1 MGAFTIIY
9 TLLGGLGIFF
19 FGMKFMSDG
28 LQAVAGDVIRKIINS
43 LNNNIILAVGVGLLV
58 TCIIQSSSVTT
69 VMTVGFVNAGLM
81 TLKQAIGVILGAN
94 IGTTI
99 TGWIISLKFDKHA
112 LLLVGI
118 GFIPGLFSKTE
129 MWQHL
134 GRALVGL
141 GLVFI
146 GLKFM
151 GQAFAPLRDNPEFIE
166 SISYFTGD
174 FFGSYFASIL
184 MGCLLTMIVQS
195 SAAMLGI
202 TMALAT
208 SGVIPYHTAIALLLG
223 ENIGSTISAMLASI
237 GTNVNAKRAAR
248 VHAIFNILS
257 VIAVSL
263 ILPYFLKAVDA
274 FIPLDP
280 AFRDVDGTYPN
291 VSHHLAMA
299 HTLFNVGATLVF
311 LPFINMMATLVTKIT
326 PDKDNEREVPHL
338 LVLGDPSNMLPAASM
353 AQAESELRKMKNITE
368 RMYKLNREFWE
379 AAEYDPKKL
388 AKITDY
394 ERITDNIHKEITV
407 FLCYVMEKPMSH
419 HQSEQIQS
427 MIKIADELES
437 VADYIERLANYR
449 DRFKKDETLFGD
461 SRSEFFQFFD
471 DVWDFFELAGKGLE
485 DSDVLDM
492 QMIEAKSNELQLCA
506 DSMREKHLDRISKGI
521 YPPVTALTYSDMV
534 VALRKIRAHA
544 FLMAGAIENFH
555 SKHE

>member
-1 MGAFTIIY
+1 MEAFEIIY

-43 LNNNIILAVGVGLLV
+43 LNDNRFLAVGVGLLV

-81 TLKQAIGVILGAN
+81 TLKQAIGVIFGAN

-99 TGWIISLKFDKHA
+99 TGWIISLKLNKHA
-112 LLLVGI
+112 LLLVGL
-118 GFIPGLFSKTE
+118 GFIPGLFSKAE
-129 MWQHL
+129 KWQHL

-141 GLVFI
+141 GFIFI
-146 GLKFM
+146 GLHFM
-151 GQAFAPLRDNPEFIE
+151 GQAFAPLKASEDFME

-174 FFGSYFASIL
+174 SMGSYIASIL
-184 MGCLLTMIVQS
+184 MGCLLTMVVQS

-208 SGVIPYHTAIALLLG
+208 AGVIPYHTAIALLLG
-223 ENIGSTISAMLASI
+223 ENIGSTISAILASL

-248 VHAIFNILS
+248 VHAIFNVLS
-257 VIAVSL
+257 VILVTFV
-263 ILPYFLKAVDA
+263 LPYFIMAVDSL
-274 FIPLDP
+274 IPLDP
-280 AFRDVDGTYPN
+280 NFMDADGTYPN

-299 HTLFNVGATLVF
+299 HTLFNVAATLVF
-311 LPFINMMATLVTKIT
+311 LPFANALAQLVTKMT
-326 PDKDNEREVPHL
+326 PEKENEREVPHL

-353 AQAESELRKMKNITE
+353 AQAESELRKMRDIVE
-368 RMYKLNREFWE
+368 RMYKLNRDFWS
-379 AAEYDPKKL
+379 AETYDPKKL
-388 AKITDY
+388 AKIIDY

-449 DRFKKDETLFGD
+449 DRFSKDETLIGE
-461 SRSEFFQFFD
+461 SRDEFFQFFD
-471 DVWDFFELAGKGLE
+471 DVWDFFEMVGKGLQ
-485 DSDVLDM
+485 DSDILDM
-492 QMIEAKSNELQLCA
+492 ARIESKSNELQLWA
-506 DSMREKHLDRISKGI
+506 DSMREKHLDRISKGV
-521 YPPVTALTYSDMV
+521 YPATTALTYSDMV
-534 VALRKIRAHA
+534 VALRKIRAHS